1 MKHAN
6 RNAVSL
12 IVIVT
17 LFALALAPQP
27 ARTQT
32 QPSQSASPKYAL
44 LEFLKIEPGKRAEA
58 LNSERGIWMPFHRER
73 VKMGLIKSWSLWG
86 VQFPGGVSREYDL
99 VTITT
104 FDKFADVEN
113 AYPPELFK
121 RVDPN
126 LTTEELVARTAAT
139 HKTVRTEY
147 VTMLDSTTPTASTAQ
162 PKIAYIGYMKP
173 EPGGGYANL
182 ERRFWK
188 PLHQERVNRGILR
201 SWTLYQV
208 RFPAGTEKE
217 YTFFTIQLYDKFEHL
232 ETQYPAGIW
241 EKVHPNV
248 KEDDIGMRTNAA
260 RKMVRTEVLNLL
272 DQAQ

>member
-6 RNAVSL
+6 RHTVLL
-12 IVIVT
+12 IVIAA

-44 LEFLKIEPGKRAEA
+44 LEFLKIEPGKLADA
-58 LNSERGIWMPFHRER
+58 LRFEREFWKPIYRER
-73 VKMGLIKSWSLWG
+73 VKQGLIKSWSLWG

-99 VTITT
+99 VIITT

-113 AYPPELFK
+113 ASPPELLK
-121 RVDPN
+121 KVYPN
-126 LTTEELVARTAAT
+126 LTTEQLADRAAAT
-139 HKTVRTEY
+139 SKRVRTEY

-201 SWTLYQV
+201 SWALYQV

-241 EKVHPNV
+241 EKVHPNL
-248 KEDDIGMRTNAA
+248 KEDDVGMRTNAA

-272 DQAQ
+272 DHVQ